1 MSFIVVLDACVLYP
15 ASLRDTLLRLAE
27 VEMYD
32 VVWSQRILDEAVDNL
47 VDDNRMSRDQAS
59 YLMDCVNEAFEDA
72 VVPADAIDRL
82 EPSMAN
88 HPKDRHVLAAGVLAG
103 AQHVITSNL
112 ADFPPEATQPH
123 GIEAVHPDDFLLA
136 MLDLDAELV
145 LWALA
150 RQAADLKDPP
160 MTRDEVLDAL
170 AATVPRF
177 VARAREVAE
186 ESDS

>member
-1 MSFIVVLDACVLYP
+1 MAFIVVLDACVLYP
-15 ASLRDTLLRLAE
+15 ASLRDILLRLAE

-32 VVWSQRILDEAVDNL
+32 VRWSQRILD
-47 VDDNRMSRDQAS
+47 
-59 YLMDCVNEAFEDA
+59 
-72 VVPADAIDRL
+72 
-82 EPSMAN
+82 
-88 HPKDRHVLAAGVLAG
+88 RHVLAAAVLAG

-112 ADFPPEATQPH
+112 SDFPPEATHPH
-123 GIEAVHPDDFLLA
+123 GVEAVHPDDFLLA

-177 VARAREVAE
+177 VARAREVVD